1 MGARPLSEVP
11 PYTRL
16 EDYHVIEDDFTEDL
30 ESNRWVATTGSGDGG
45 SATVGDAVGG
55 VLAILTNAQDNTEE
69 YVESA
74 NETFKF
80 AANKPLRFRA
90 RVQFTEAST
99 NKANIIVGLMDA
111 VAADALVNDGGGPKS
126 SYSGAVF
133 FKEDGQTLWS
143 VEASISTTQTT
154 AQLTAANTL
163 TGKSYTAG
171 TASGVYKWLQIE
183 FNPISST
190 SAEIVFNIDGED
202 VYKMVG
208 NFITNATEM
217 QIVLG
222 AKAGGAS
229 ANETLNVDFV
239 SCIQKR

>member
-1 MGARPLSEVP
+1 MVRPLTQLP
-11 PYTRL
+11 PL
-16 EDYHVIEDDFTEDL
+16 SAMDDYHSIESDFCHDRDTSDWTL
-30 ESNRWVATTGSGDGG
+30 TGDAAA
-45 SATVGDAVGG
+45 SANIGDAVGG
-55 VLAILTNAQDNTEE
+55 ILALQVGGTADNDEC

-99 NKANIIVGLMDA
+99 NKDNIIVGLKDA
-111 VAADALVNDGGGPKS
+111 VAANTLLDDGGGPAA

-133 FKEDGQTLWS
+133 FKEDGQTLWT
-143 VEASISTTQTT
+143 VEASIAGTQTT
-154 AQLTAANTL
+154 KQLTAANTL
-163 TGKSYTAG
+163 TGKAYTAG
-171 TASGVYKWLQIE
+171 TTSLYQWLTIE
-183 FNPISST
+183 FNPVSST

-208 NFITNATEM
+208 DFITSATEM
-217 QIVLG
+217 QICLG

-229 ANETLNVDFV
+229 AAPTLNVDFV
-239 SCIQKR
+239 SCVQKR